1 MRNCKAGLCNIPPK
15 TKSAGRFAWPDGMK
29 TPAAVAGAGFVND
42 RIPARWV
49 PGSSFGLP
57 YLRMAWPNWEKAAMR
72 SLRLGHCSMLFSE
85 KKPSSGFSVARHSW
99 AISAQV
105 AS

>member
-1 MRNCKAGLCNIPPK
+1 
-15 TKSAGRFAWPDGMK
+15 
-29 TPAAVAGAGFVND
+29 
-42 RIPARWV
+42 
-49 PGSSFGLP
+49 
-57 YLRMAWPNWEKAAMR
+57 MR
-72 SLRLGHCSMLFSE
+72 SLRSGHFSMLFAE